1 MAKEVAIQGVS
12 FLTPGKKS
20 PRVNRLTNSLSESSH
35 FKVERTGGKMRKKAL
50 ALFSLGLVIL
60 VSFALAGGVPKALKS
75 RFVISDPIWRE
86 IPIKKALQGDY
97 EKIWQTGV
105 STILENNF
113 DIATMEKD
121 SGYIRTT
128 WNEGVVVLGGKWY
141 YKVQISLK
149 FVADNQKYQ
158 KVRLQVAG
166 ELAKGGKKGISQFFR
181 GYDTVLLQTLFQDL
195 QSKLGEI

>member
-1 MAKEVAIQGVS
+1 MN
-12 FLTPGKKS
+12 KK
-20 PRVNRLTNSLSESSH
+20 VLS
-35 FKVERTGGKMRKKAL
+35 VLGL
-50 ALFSLGLVIL
+50 ALLLTIVL
-60 VSFALAGGVPKALKS
+60 FAGVPKAMTS
-75 RFVISDPIWRE
+75 RFVISDPVWRE
-86 IPIKKALQGDY
+86 IPIKMGLQTEY

-113 DIATMEKD
+113 DIATMEKE

-128 WNEGVVVLGGKWY
+128 WNEGVVVLGKKWY

-149 FVADNQKYQ
+149 YVADNQKYT

-166 ELAKGGKKGISQFFR
+166 ELIKSGKKGTSQFFR

>member
-1 MAKEVAIQGVS
+1 M
-12 FLTPGKKS
+12 KK
-20 PRVNRLTNSLSESSH
+20 R
-35 FKVERTGGKMRKKAL
+35 AL
-50 ALFSLGLVIL
+50 LLLAYGLVLL
-60 VSFALAGGVPKALKS
+60 VSLALAGGVPKAMKT

-86 IPIKKALQGDY
+86 IPIRTALQADY
-97 EKIWQTGV
+97 EKIWQIGV

-113 DIATMEKD
+113 DIATMEKE

-128 WNEGVVVLGGKWY
+128 WNEGVIVLGGKWY

-149 FVADNQKYQ
+149 YVADNQKYQ

-166 ELAKGGKKGISQFFR
+166 ELTKGGKKGVSQFFR

-195 QSKLGEI
+195 QSKLGAI

>member
-1 MAKEVAIQGVS
+1 M
-12 FLTPGKKS
+12 
-20 PRVNRLTNSLSESSH
+20 NRKAMWILSLSLLL
-35 FKVERTGGKMRKKAL
+35 TI
-50 ALFSLGLVIL
+50 ALF
-60 VSFALAGGVPKALKS
+60 AAVPKALES
-75 RFVISDPIWRE
+75 RFVISDPVWRE
-86 IPIKKALQGDY
+86 IPIKTALHTDY
-97 EKIWQTGV
+97 EKIWQIGV

-113 DIATMEKD
+113 DIATMEKE

-128 WNEGVVVLGGKWY
+128 WNEGVVVLGKKWY

-149 FVADNQKYQ
+149 YVADNQKYT

-166 ELAKGGKKGISQFFR
+166 ELAKAGKKGISQFFR

>member
-1 MAKEVAIQGVS
+1 MK
-12 FLTPGKKS
+12 
-20 PRVNRLTNSLSESSH
+20 
-35 FKVERTGGKMRKKAL
+35 KKAL
-50 ALFSLGLVIL
+50 ALSAFGLVLL
-60 VSFALAGGVPKALKS
+60 VSFALAGGIPKALKS

-86 IPIKKALQGDY
+86 IPIRLSLQGEY

-128 WNEGVVVLGGKWY
+128 WNEGVVILGGKWY

-149 FVADNQKYQ
+149 YVSVDQKYQ

-166 ELAKGGKKGISQFFR
+166 ELAKGGKKGVSQFFR

>member
-1 MAKEVAIQGVS
+1 MV
-12 FLTPGKKS
+12 L
-20 PRVNRLTNSLSESSH
+20 
-35 FKVERTGGKMRKKAL
+35 
-50 ALFSLGLVIL
+50 L
-60 VSFALAGGVPKALKS
+60 VSFVMAKGIPKPLTS
-75 RFVISDPIWRE
+75 RFVISEPVWRE
-86 IPIKKALQGDY
+86 IPVKRSLQEDF

-128 WNEGVVVLGGKWY
+128 WNEGVVVVGGKWY

-149 FVADNQKYQ
+149 YVADGQKYQ

-166 ELAKGGKKGISQFFR
+166 ELAKAGKRGVVSQFYR

>member
-1 MAKEVAIQGVS
+1 MK
-12 FLTPGKKS
+12 
-20 PRVNRLTNSLSESSH
+20 
-35 FKVERTGGKMRKKAL
+35 KKAL
-50 ALFSLGLVIL
+50 VLSALGLVLL
-60 VSFALAGGVPKALKS
+60 VSFALAGGIPKALKS
-75 RFVISDPIWRE
+75 RFVISDPVWRE

-113 DIATMEKD
+113 DIATMEKE

-149 FVADNQKYQ
+149 YTSENNTYPKL
-158 KVRLQVAG
+158 RIQVAG
-166 ELAKGGKKGISQFFR
+166 ELAKGGKKGVSQFYR
-181 GYDTVLLQTLFQDL
+181 GYDSIILQTFFQDL

>member
-1 MAKEVAIQGVS
+1 MKKRGMA
-12 FLTPGKKS
+12 L
-20 PRVNRLTNSLSESSH
+20 
-35 FKVERTGGKMRKKAL
+35 L
-50 ALFSLGLVIL
+50 ALGLLLL
-60 VSFALAGGVPKALKS
+60 VSFAAAQKIPKPLKS
-75 RFVISDPIWRE
+75 RFVISDPVWRE
-86 IPIKKALQGDY
+86 IPVRTQLQAEY
-97 EKIWQTGV
+97 EKIWQIGI

-113 DIATMEKD
+113 DIATMEKE

-149 FVADNQKYQ
+149 YVADGQKYQ

-166 ELAKGGKKGISQFFR
+166 ELAKGGKKGVSQFFR

-195 QSKLGEI
+195 QSKLGAI